1 MSFRKEI
8 KLKID
13 TSKIN
18 DFRDYILK
26 KNFIE
31 EYPER
36 LIESIYFDNFNYEMF
51 KDSLEGTVPRK
62 KIRLRSYNKKKNY
75 FLEEKISS
83 LENRFKKSIVIN
95 NFEEL
100 FKKGI
105 LDKSYGICRSV
116 LIVSYIRKYYKSGP
130 FRVTIDKNIEFTKF
144 NSFSSALNRYKD
156 SAIAVE
162 VKCPIQISNEKIYK
176 MFPFEQIRFSKYSE
190 AMEKLKII

>member
-18 DFRDYILK
+18 DFKNYILE

-36 LIESIYFDNFNYEMF
+36 LIESIYFDNLNYEML
-51 KDSLEGTVPRK
+51 KDSLEGSVPRK
-62 KIRLRSYNKKKNY
+62 KIRIRSYNKKKNY

-83 LENRFKKSIVIN
+83 LENRFKKSIVVN
-95 NFEEL
+95 NFERVI
-100 FKKGI
+100 KKGI

-116 LIVSYIRKYYKSGP
+116 LIVSYVRKYYKSGP
-130 FRVTIDKNIEFTKF
+130 FRVTIDKNIEYKKF
-144 NSFSSALNRYKD
+144 NNLSSISNRYKD

-162 VKCPIQISNEKIYK
+162 VKCSVQISNEKIYK
-176 MFPFEQIRFSKYSE
+176 VFPFEQIRFSKYSE